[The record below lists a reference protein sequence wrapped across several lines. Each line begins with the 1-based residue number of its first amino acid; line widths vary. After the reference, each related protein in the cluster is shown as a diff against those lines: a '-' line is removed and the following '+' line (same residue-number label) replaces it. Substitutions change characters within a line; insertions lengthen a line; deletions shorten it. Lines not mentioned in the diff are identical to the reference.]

1 MEQFCLL
8 CYKCEVSVH
17 MPVHKFTVHMPVDQ
31 EADAAACT
39 RVRYNHQML
48 TTSGLIL

>member
-17 MPVHKFTVHMPVDQ
+17 MPVHKFTVHMLVDQ
-31 EADAAACT
+31 EADAVACT
-39 RVRYNHQML
+39 RVKYNRQML
-48 TTSGLIL
+48 ITSGLIL